1 MVDVRTVWQSG
12 AGWSFQ
18 TRSLDLAV
26 FTVGID
32 LPLRKVLTISPGW
45 RVPRRASELWLGLEV
60 CTFPP

>member
-1 MVDVRTVWQSG
+1 MVDIRTVWQSG

-32 LPLRKVLTISPGW
+32 LPLRKVLTISPGG
-45 RVPRRASELWLGLEV
+45 EFLGAPLV
-60 CTFPP
+60 C